1 MFILSQNKEKL
12 YNLSGHIEGIGY
24 EETKEYTKG
33 KKEDKIRHTL
43 MNNRYSN
50 EITVVFLTSK
60 PKKNLE
66 THVTVYSTGR
76 ESVALC
82 EGLTTLDKQRA
93 GKFLGRMSRK
103 EMDAID
109 KALGVAIG
117 IDRKEEGGDMM
128 VDKRA
133 SPEDW
138 KEEAIRETAKAET
151 YKAMY
156 ETLLDKII
164 QGGQTDV

>member
-1 MFILSQNKEKL
+1 MVHTQAVRRGDIYYINNDRGQ
-12 YNLSGHIEGIGY
+12 IGS
-24 EETKEYTKG
+24 EM
-33 KKEDKIRHTL
+33 KKDRPAVVVSND

-82 EGLTTLDKQRA
+82 EGMTTLDKQRT

-117 IDRKEEGGDMM
+117 IDRKEEGDMM

-133 SPEDW
+133 SPKDW

-151 YKAMY
+151 YRAMY
-156 ETLLDKII
+156 ETLLNKII

>member
-1 MFILSQNKEKL
+1 MVYTQAVRRGDIYYINNDRGQ
-12 YNLSGHIEGIGY
+12 IGS
-24 EETKEYTKG
+24 EM
-33 KKEDKIRHTL
+33 KKDRPAVVVSND

-82 EGLTTLDKQRA
+82 EGMTTLDKQRT

-117 IDRKEEGGDMM
+117 IDRKEEGDMM

-133 SPEDW
+133 SPKDW
-138 KEEAIRETAKAET
+138 KEETIRETAKAET
-151 YKAMY
+151 YRAMY
-156 ETLLDKII
+156 ETLLNKII

>member
-1 MFILSQNKEKL
+1 MVYTQEVRRGDIYYINNDRGQ
-12 YNLSGHIEGIGY
+12 IGS
-24 EETKEYTKG
+24 EM
-33 KKEDKIRHTL
+33 KKDRPAVVVSND

-82 EGLTTLDKQRA
+82 EGMTTLDKQRT
-93 GKFLGRMSRK
+93 GKFLGRMRRK

-117 IDRKEEGGDMM
+117 IDRKEEGDMM
-128 VDKRA
+128 VEKRA
-133 SPEDW
+133 SPKDW

-151 YKAMY
+151 YRAMY
-156 ETLLDKII
+156 ETLLNKII

>member
-1 MFILSQNKEKL
+1 MVHTQAVRRGDIYYINNDRGQ
-12 YNLSGHIEGIGY
+12 IGS
-24 EETKEYTKG
+24 EM
-33 KKEDKIRHTL
+33 KKDRPAVVVSND

-82 EGLTTLDKQRA
+82 EGMTTLDKQRT

-117 IDRKEEGGDMM
+117 IDRKEE
-128 VDKRA
+128 
-133 SPEDW
+133 
-138 KEEAIRETAKAET
+138 AIRETAKAET
-151 YKAMY
+151 YRAMY
-156 ETLLDKII
+156 ETLLNKII

>member
-1 MFILSQNKEKL
+1 MVYTQAVRRGDICYINNDRGQ
-12 YNLSGHIEGIGY
+12 IGS
-24 EETKEYTKG
+24 EM
-33 KKEDKIRHTL
+33 KKDRPAVVVSND

-82 EGLTTLDKQRA
+82 EGMTTLDKQRA

>member
-1 MFILSQNKEKL
+1 MVYTQAVRRGDIYYINNDRGQ
-12 YNLSGHIEGIGY
+12 IGS
-24 EETKEYTKG
+24 EM
-33 KKEDKIRHTL
+33 KKDRPAVVVSND

-76 ESVALC
+76 ESVAMC
-82 EGLTTLDKQRA
+82 EGMTTLDKQRT

-117 IDRKEEGGDMM
+117 IDRKEEGDMM

-133 SPEDW
+133 SPKTGRKKQSERRQ
-138 KEEAIRETAKAET
+138 KQRLTEQCTRRC
-151 YKAMY
+151 
-156 ETLLDKII
+156 
-164 QGGQTDV
+164 

>member
-1 MFILSQNKEKL
+1 MVHTQAVRRGDIYYINNDRGQ
-12 YNLSGHIEGIGY
+12 IGS
-24 EETKEYTKG
+24 EM
-33 KKEDKIRHTL
+33 KKDRPAVVVSND

-82 EGLTTLDKQRA
+82 EGMTTLDKQRT

-117 IDRKEEGGDMM
+117 IDRKEEGDMM

-133 SPEDW
+133 SPKDW

-151 YKAMY
+151 YRAMY

>member
-1 MFILSQNKEKL
+1 MVHTQAVRRGDIYYINNDRGQ
-12 YNLSGHIEGIGY
+12 IGS
-24 EETKEYTKG
+24 EM
-33 KKEDKIRHTL
+33 KKDRPAVVVSND

-82 EGLTTLDKQRA
+82 EGMTTLDKQRT

-117 IDRKEEGGDMM
+117 IDRKEEGGDMT

-133 SPEDW
+133 SPKDW

-151 YKAMY
+151 YRAMY
-156 ETLLDKII
+156 ETLLNKII

>member
-1 MFILSQNKEKL
+1 MVHTQAVRRGDIYYINNDRGQ
-12 YNLSGHIEGIGY
+12 IGS
-24 EETKEYTKG
+24 EM
-33 KKEDKIRHTL
+33 KKDRPAVVVSND

-82 EGLTTLDKQRA
+82 EEMTTLDKQRT

-117 IDRKEEGGDMM
+117 IDRKEEGDMT

-133 SPEDW
+133 SPKDW

-151 YKAMY
+151 YRAMY

>member
-1 MFILSQNKEKL
+1 MAYTQAVRRGDIYYINNDRGQ
-12 YNLSGHIEGIGY
+12 IGS
-24 EETKEYTKG
+24 EM
-33 KKEDKIRHTL
+33 KKDRPAVVVSND

-82 EGLTTLDKQRA
+82 EGMTTLDKQRT

-117 IDRKEEGGDMM
+117 IDRKEEGDMM

-133 SPEDW
+133 SPEGW
-138 KEEAIRETAKAET
+138 KEEAIRETTKAET
-151 YKAMY
+151 YRVMY

>member
-1 MFILSQNKEKL
+1 MAYTQAVRRGDIYYINNDRGQ
-12 YNLSGHIEGIGY
+12 IGS
-24 EETKEYTKG
+24 EM
-33 KKEDKIRHTL
+33 KKDRPAVVVSND

-82 EGLTTLDKQRA
+82 EGMTTLDKQR
-93 GKFLGRMSRK
+93 
-103 EMDAID
+103 
-109 KALGVAIG
+109 
-117 IDRKEEGGDMM
+117 GGGNMM
-128 VDKRA
+128 VDERA
-133 SPEDW
+133 SPKDW

-151 YKAMY
+151 YRAMY
-156 ETLLDKII
+156 ETLLNKII

>member
-1 MFILSQNKEKL
+1 MVYTQAVRRGDIYYINNDRGQ
-12 YNLSGHIEGIGY
+12 IGS
-24 EETKEYTKG
+24 EM
-33 KKEDKIRHTL
+33 KKDRPAVVVSND

-82 EGLTTLDKQRA
+82 EGITTLDKQRT

-117 IDRKEEGGDMM
+117 IDRKEEGGRHD
-128 VDKRA
+128 
-133 SPEDW
+133 
-138 KEEAIRETAKAET
+138 
-151 YKAMY
+151 
-156 ETLLDKII
+156 
-164 QGGQTDV
+164 GGQKSQPGRLEGRSNQRDGKSRDLQSNV